1 LKELESYQHKLKSV
15 LNKIDSLKN
24 EINKLTQ
31 EGIEIQGIIKY
42 INQKENP
49 KNEQTAE

>member
-1 LKELESYQHKLKSV
+1 MKDLESYQEKLKSV

-31 EGIEIQGIIKY
+31 ECIEIQGVINY

-49 KNEQTAE
+49 KNEQTAK

>member
-1 LKELESYQHKLKSV
+1 MKDLESYQQKLKSV

-31 EGIEIQGIIKY
+31 EGIEIQGVIKY
-42 INQKENP
+42 INEKENP
-49 KNEQTAE
+49 KNEQTAK